1 MIHCN
6 CSEVAF
12 TYTLFCKE
20 NEKYIQ
26 YTISKCNKLKTD
38 KKKPCNYYKCEFLS
52 EKEITSKTETKIQTK
67 IENNTSEKFK
77 EDLNNCIK
85 LVKLCRQKKL
95 NENNYIARINY
106 YLKIFNY
113 KLFFTETESLDE
125 LETRIT
131 FPPDDVKP
139 HKKNEKIV
147 LLDIPDNLK
156 VKNVVFNNHKKFN
169 VKCKNYSNYPTIY
182 KVKRYH
188 SRNEIE
194 NEDEDEDEQINEDE
208 DGFDMENN
216 YSDCEEDNDEIS
228 GYFSD

>member
-12 TYTLFCKE
+12 TYTLFCEE
-20 NEKYIQ
+20 NGKYIQ
-26 YTISKCNKLKTD
+26 YKVSKCNKLETD
-38 KKKPCNYYKCEFLS
+38 KKKPCNYYNKEILNK
-52 EKEITSKTETKIQTK
+52 KEITPKTDTKIETK
-67 IENNTSEKFK
+67 IENNILEKFK
-77 EDLNNCIK
+77 EELNKCIK

-95 NENNYIARINY
+95 YEHNYIARINY

-131 FPPDDVKP
+131 FPPDNVKSY
-139 HKKNEKIV
+139 KKNEKIV

-156 VKNVVFNNHKKFN
+156 VSNVVIDNHKTTNIKS
-169 VKCKNYSNYPTIY
+169 KKYSNYPAFY

-194 NEDEDEDEQINEDE
+194 DEEDEDEQFNEDE
-208 DGFDMENN
+208 DGFDMEND
-216 YSDCEEDNDEIS
+216 YSDYEEDNDEIG